1 MVYGKIKIIS
11 LITYNKEILCLET
24 IYYLFVFQVD
34 VKFVRMM
41 KRFISL
47 QELKTLHQVRQLV
60 TVIFS

>member
-24 IYYLFVFQVD
+24 INHLFVFQVD

-47 QELKTLHQVRQLV
+47 QELKTLHQVRQPV